1 MNTKKLAT
9 ALIIA
14 SLAFSVTSCG
24 GEVSDQNE
32 NALQTIT
39 VDVLSDSITS
49 QCSFPEM
56 FVLDA
61 DSIEGEFGV
70 DPSLLSEFY
79 AAVPV
84 EYPGIE
90 RIFLAKTADI
100 SNTSVVLESLQ
111 STFDTIKAEYI
122 DYLPT
127 EYEKAKDA
135 EIISSGDFVALVI
148 SADSGYAAKIINES
162 LN

>member
-24 GEVSDQNE
+24 DEVSDKNE
-32 NALQTIT
+32 NVLQAIT
-39 VDVLSDSITS
+39 VNVLSERITS
-49 QCSFPEM
+49 ECSFPEM

-148 SADSGYAAKIINES
+148 SADSGNAAKIISES